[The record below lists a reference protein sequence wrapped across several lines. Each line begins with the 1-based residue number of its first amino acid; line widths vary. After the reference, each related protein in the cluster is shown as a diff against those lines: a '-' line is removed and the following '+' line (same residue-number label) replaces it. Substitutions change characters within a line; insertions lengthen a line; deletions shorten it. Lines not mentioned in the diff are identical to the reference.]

1 MRVRQLILIL
11 ILAGAFGVLVPFYKG
26 IGFLDRRL
34 IIAYGCL
41 AAVIA
46 GPTAADAFSTEGTE
60 RAGSALAKMVRIWL
74 ISWGLGVCVLALALA
89 TVNLT
94 NRHSTLLLPRVSF
107 LVAVECLS
115 ITTAAA
121 LTALGA
127 VLSRKFSGAMATAV
141 FRTMFLVVI
150 VVLFLADRFLTIS
163 LTTTEVTRNLYI
175 VSGIFGAAALVLT
188 ARYPET

>member
-34 IIAYGCL
+34 IIAYACL

-46 GPTAADAFSTEGTE
+46 GPTAADAFSTEGG
-60 RAGSALAKMVRIWL
+60 RNALAKMVRIWL
-74 ISWGLGVCVLALALA
+74 ISWGFAVFVLALALV

-94 NRHSTLLLPRVSF
+94 NRHRQLLLPRVSF
-107 LVAVECLS
+107 LIAAECLS
-115 ITTAAA
+115 MTTAAA

-127 VLSRKFSGAMATAV
+127 ILAGRFSATTATAV
-141 FRTMFLVVI
+141 FRTLFLVVI

-163 LTTTEVTRNLYI
+163 LTTTQVTQNLYI
-175 VSGIFGAAALVLT
+175 VSGVFGAAALVLT